1 MRVAT
6 YTRCSTETQAVSKS
20 IDLQMEHI
28 IKYCEY
34 AKHKIIAN
42 YSDEAKSGADATNR
56 PEFQKLMHDAEQKK
70 FDAVIVS
77 KLDRF
82 GRSVK
87 DLVVSLDKLKNINT
101 GFISVGDNID
111 TTTPNGRLM
120 FHILSSFAEF
130 EREIIRERM
139 LAGKEKAR
147 REGKLVH
154 RPRKEL
160 NLEQL
165 KDLYCNKKLTVRS
178 CAKFFSIHP
187 NTVSARLREMGVEI
201 RKL

>member
-1 MRVAT
+1 
-6 YTRCSTETQAVSKS
+6 
-20 IDLQMEHI
+20 MEQI
-28 IKYCEY
+28 KKYCEY
-34 AKHKIIAN
+34 AKHKITN
-42 YSDEAKSGADATNR
+42 QYSDEAKSGADAANR
-56 PEFQKLMHDAEQKK
+56 PEFQKLMKDAEQKK

-87 DLVVSLDKLKNINT
+87 DLVVSLDKLKNIGV

-111 TTTPNGRLM
+111 TTTPNGRLL

-139 LAGKEKAR
+139 LAGKEKAK

-154 RPRKEL
+154 RPKKEL

-165 KDLYCNKKLTVRS
+165 RDLYCNKKLTVRS
-178 CAKFFSIHP
+178 CAKFFVVHP
-187 NTVSARLREMGVEI
+187 NTISARLREMGVEI